1 MDDAAIR
8 RWVQQIDDP
17 VRALRTEAAHRLA
30 EIGEEAV
37 PYLRE
42 ILLADDPD
50 YDHAEYAVWILEQ
63 IDTPAAEA
71 LLEAWWDRQ

>member
-1 MDDAAIR
+1 MDETVIR
-8 RWVQQIDDP
+8 GWLQQIDDP

-30 EIGEEAV
+30 AIGEPVV

-42 ILLADDPD
+42 ILLADQPD

-63 IDTPAAEA
+63 IDTPAAEE